1 MRNSKTSKQT
11 IVISIIAVLTIINT
25 ILIAVIFF
33 IQSNKFWSTDYIT
46 ENNTRRIINL
56 EKTIKKLENN
66 SN

>member
-25 ILIAVIFF
+25 ILIGVIFF
-33 IQSNKFWSTDYIT
+33 IQSNKFWSVDYIT
-46 ENNTRRIINL
+46 ENHTKRIIDL
-56 EKTIKKLENN
+56 EKTTKNAGSK

>member
-25 ILIAVIFF
+25 ILIGVIFF
-33 IQSNKFWSTDYIT
+33 IQSNKLWSVDYIT
-46 ENNTRRIINL
+46 ENHTRRIINL